1 METGR
6 VSVVDSR
13 ETYVSATARVPLA
26 LTTTRFYSGR
36 GQKHTSVCSISALNG
51 RARVY

>member
-6 VSVVDSR
+6 VSVVDPR
-13 ETYVSATARVPLA
+13 ETYVSATAGYLA

-36 GQKHTSVCSISALNG
+36 GQKHASVCSISALNG